1 LADILVTEDNTQY
14 QGIALV
20 LDRSCKALAVVG
32 GITLVAMALMSLW
45 SIVGRTFF
53 SSPLLGDYELVQM
66 LSGMAVA
73 MTLPY
78 AQWIGGHVIVDF
90 FTAKASIK
98 TNALMDM
105 IAATLMAVFSAV
117 IAWRMVA
124 GLIDLKSTMDA
135 SMMLNLPT
143 WWSYVP
149 MTASFA
155 LLTATA
161 LYAAHT
167 NLRKLLK

>member
-1 LADILVTEDNTQY
+1 MTESDTKHLGVALLLDRMCKLFAIL
-14 QGIALV
+14 GGLV
-20 LDRSCKALAVVG
+20 L
-32 GITLVAMALMSLW
+32 IAMALMSLR

-53 SSPLLGDYELVQM
+53 DSPLLGDYELVQM

-90 FTAKASIK
+90 FTAKAPVQ
-98 TNALMDM
+98 TNALLDLV
-105 IAATLMAVFSAV
+105 ASLLMAAFSAV
-117 IAWRMVA
+117 ITWRLGA
-124 GLIDLKSTMDA
+124 GLVDLRSTMDA

-149 MTASFA
+149 MTLSFA
-155 LLTATA
+155 LLAATA
-161 LYAAHT
+161 LYSALGH
-167 NLRKLLK
+167 LRKLAP

>member
-1 LADILVTEDNTQY
+1 MADIIVTEDNTKY
-14 QGIALV
+14 QGIALA
-20 LDRSCKALAVVG
+20 LDRSCKVLAVLG

-45 SIVGRTFF
+45 SILGRTFF

-90 FTAKASIK
+90 FTAKAPVK
-98 TNALMDM
+98 ANALMDM
-105 IAATLMAVFSAV
+105 IAAALMAVFSIV
-117 IAWRMVA
+117 ITWRMVA
-124 GLIDLKSTMDA
+124 GLVDLRSTMDA

-149 MTASFA
+149 MTISFA
-155 LLTATA
+155 LLSATA
-161 LYAAHT
+161 LFTANT

>member
-1 LADILVTEDNTQY
+1 VADILVTEDTTKY
-14 QGIALV
+14 QGIALA
-20 LDRSCKALAVVG
+20 LDKSCKLLAILG
-32 GITLVAMALMSLW
+32 GLTLVCMAIMSLW
-45 SIVGRTFF
+45 SIVGRSFF

-90 FTAKASIK
+90 FTAKAPVK
-98 TNALMDM
+98 ANALMDM
-105 IAATLMAVFSAV
+105 IAALLMAVFSAV
-117 IAWRMVA
+117 IAWRLVV

-149 MTASFA
+149 MTISFV

-161 LYAAHT
+161 LFTAKT

>member
-1 LADILVTEDNTQY
+1 LTDILVTEDTTERH
-14 QGIALV
+14 GIALM
-20 LDRSCKALAVVG
+20 LDRTCKLLAILG
-32 GITLVAMALMSLW
+32 GVTLVAMALMSLW
-45 SIVGRTFF
+45 SIVGRSFF
-53 SSPLLGDYELVQM
+53 ESPLLGDYELVQM
-66 LSGMAVA
+66 MSGMAVA

-90 FTAKASIK
+90 FTAKAPVK
-98 TNALMDM
+98 ANAFMDLV
-105 IAATLMAVFSAV
+105 AALLMALFAAV
-117 IAWRMVA
+117 ITWRMAV
-124 GLIDLKSTMDA
+124 GLVDLKSTFDA

-149 MTASFA
+149 MTISFA

-161 LYAAHT
+161 LFTATT

>member
-1 LADILVTEDNTQY
+1 LADIIVTEDNTKY
-14 QGIALV
+14 QGIALA
-20 LDRSCKALAVVG
+20 LDRSCKVLAVLG

-45 SIVGRTFF
+45 SILGRTFF

-90 FTAKASIK
+90 FTAKAPVK
-98 TNALMDM
+98 ANALMDM
-105 IAATLMAVFSAV
+105 IAAALMAVFSIV
-117 IAWRMVA
+117 ITWRMVA
-124 GLIDLKSTMDA
+124 GLVDLRSTMDA

-149 MTASFA
+149 MTISFA
-155 LLTATA
+155 LLSATA
-161 LYAAHT
+161 LFTANT

>member
-1 LADILVTEDNTQY
+1 VADILVTEDTTKY
-14 QGIALV
+14 QGIALA
-20 LDRSCKALAVVG
+20 LDKSCKLLAFLG
-32 GITLVAMALMSLW
+32 GLTLVCMAIMSLW
-45 SIVGRTFF
+45 SIVGRSFF

-90 FTAKASIK
+90 FTAKAPVK
-98 TNALMDM
+98 ANALMDM
-105 IAATLMAVFSAV
+105 IAAVLMALFSAV
-117 IAWRMVA
+117 ISWRLVV

-149 MTASFA
+149 MTISFG

-161 LYAAHT
+161 LFTANT

>member
-1 LADILVTEDNTQY
+1 MADILVTEDTTKRH
-14 QGIALV
+14 GIALM
-20 LDRSCKALAVVG
+20 LDRACKLLAILG
-32 GITLVAMALMSLW
+32 GVTLVAMALMSLW
-45 SIVGRTFF
+45 SIVGRSFF
-53 SSPLLGDYELVQM
+53 ESPLLGDYELVQM
-66 LSGMAVA
+66 MSGMAVA

-90 FTAKASIK
+90 FTAKAPVK
-98 TNALMDM
+98 ANAFMDL
-105 IAATLMAVFSAV
+105 IAALLMAIFSAV
-117 IAWRMVA
+117 ITWRMAV
-124 GLIDLKSTMDA
+124 GLVDLKSTFDA

-149 MTASFA
+149 MTISFA

-161 LYAAHT
+161 LFTANT